1 MRELLDFIVKKKHWF
16 LFLFLEVISFTL
28 ILKNNEYQRSVI
40 FSSANVVIGKV
51 ASLSGNVS
59 SYFNLRKINESLS
72 ERNGHLEMQLLQLED
87 KLALLKADAISFKGE
102 VKDSTQAS
110 FPYDFV
116 MAKVVYNSVGYLSN
130 YITIDKGSRDG
141 VATDMGVVSELGVVG
156 VVSNVSDRFSV
167 VIPIL
172 NPKSKLSCKIKGN
185 SHFGSIAWDGRDTRY
200 AKMERLPKYVPF
212 QVGDTIVT
220 SSFSTIFPQGIAVGT
235 IDSYE
240 NQSDDKFY
248 SIKVK
253 LFTDFGSLSNVR
265 VIRNQRQKE
274 QQELEKERDG

>member
-87 KLALLKADAISFKGE
+87 KIALLKADAISFKGE
-102 VKDSTQAS
+102 VKDSMQTS

-130 YITIDKGSRDG
+130 YITIDRGSRDG
-141 VATDMGVVSELGVVG
+141 VAADMGVVSELGVVG